1 MSPSRSVCVRRAY
14 LRSIGGRTTS
24 CGEKTSF
31 ELGDGTLHYRIAL
44 PLGKAARIV

>member
-1 MSPSRSVCVRRAY
+1 LEA
-14 LRSIGGRTTS
+14 GRPPAA
-24 CGEKTSF
+24 KTSF